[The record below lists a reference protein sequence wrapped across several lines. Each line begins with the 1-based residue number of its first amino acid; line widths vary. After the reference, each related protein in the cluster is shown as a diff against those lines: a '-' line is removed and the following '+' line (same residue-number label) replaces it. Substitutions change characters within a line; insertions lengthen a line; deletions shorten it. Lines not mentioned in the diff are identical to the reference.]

1 MPSNTKT
8 LMRIFTLAVALFML
22 AQIAPADTQSL
33 ETLLAYLK
41 SPNAGTRQDAAR
53 RLGERRER
61 SQLAV
66 EALAIAARKDEDQG
80 VREEAV
86 NALGKIKDFSALPE
100 MIDALKDSRA
110 DVRNAAVRSL
120 VMLYTEHDI
129 DFITN
134 RRAGW
139 NWFNPFLDTSDHEV
153 IEPYIFVDPS
163 IINAVG
169 ETARNDQ
176 ERDVRVSAI
185 RALGVLRARGA
196 MAQLADAL
204 NADQDV
210 RIDVIRAFIKIAD
223 PSAGSYLIAFFRDSN
238 HKVRTQ
244 AMVAAGLLKYRPA
257 VEPLLSVYGL
267 GPEKKGAVSK
277 VVGKVKGRFTY
288 LPPRDEAALWAL
300 SIIGDDR
307 AEQVFVE
314 NMTDQDADRRQYAF
328 EGLARIG
335 DPRYQ
340 DQISRL
346 VLTEKNGDV
355 KLAQHWALYRM
366 GSRANLQ
373 NIVRKLDTDQQE
385 QARTYLLESSAP
397 ADLYPYI
404 RSSSKDVR
412 RQVIEILGRVG
423 DSETIK
429 ELEPVAQT
437 SGAETSDLA
446 TVAIKRIEWR
456 LNGRPRVTDTV
467 LRRNSQTD
475 PARPRKAANP

>member
-1 MPSNTKT
+1 MCILT
-8 LMRIFTLAVALFML
+8 LVVAILVL
-22 AQIAPADTQSL
+22 AQLAPADTQSL

-41 SPNAGTRQDAAR
+41 SPNTNTRRDAAR

-61 SQLAV
+61 NQLAV
-66 EALAIAARKDEDQG
+66 EALAVAARKDEDAE

-86 NALGKIKDFSALPE
+86 LALGKIKDFSALLD
-100 MIDALKDSRA
+100 MIGALKDSRTN
-110 DVRNAAVRSL
+110 VRNTAVRSL

-139 NWFNPFLDTSDHEV
+139 NWFNPFLDTSDHET

-163 IINAVG
+163 IINALG
-169 ETARNDQ
+169 ETARGDSD
-176 ERDVRVSAI
+176 RDVRVSAI
-185 RALGVLRARGA
+185 RSLGVLRGQTAIP
-196 MAQLADAL
+196 QLADAL

-210 RIDVIRAFIKIAD
+210 RIDVIRTFIKIGD
-223 PSAGSYLIAFFRDSN
+223 SSAGSYLTTFFRDSN

-244 AMVAAGLLKYRPA
+244 AMVAAGLLKYKPA

-267 GPEKKGAVSK
+267 GPEKKGTMSK

-288 LPPRDEAALWAL
+288 LPPRDEASLWAL
-300 SIIGDDR
+300 SLIGDDR

-314 NMTDQDADRRQYAF
+314 NMTDDDADRRQYAF

-335 DPRYQ
+335 DSRYL

-355 KLAQHWALYRM
+355 KVAEYWALYRM
-366 GSRANLQ
+366 GSRPNIQ
-373 NIVRKLDTDQQE
+373 NIVRKLDTDQQQ
-385 QARTYLLESSAP
+385 QARTYLMEINNP

-404 RSSSKDVR
+404 RSSSKEVR
-412 RQVIEILGRVG
+412 QQVIEILGRIG
-423 DSETIK
+423 DTETIK
-429 ELEPVAQT
+429 ELQPVAQT
-437 SGAETSDLA
+437 SGAETADLA
-446 TVAIKRIEWR
+446 TLAIKRIEWR
-456 LNGRPRVTDTV
+456 LSGRPRATDSV
-467 LRRNSQTD
+467 MRSE
-475 PARPRKAANP
+475 RPRRAANP

>member
-1 MPSNTKT
+1 MPSTTKT
-8 LMRIFTLAVALFML
+8 LMCILTLVAAILML
-22 AQIAPADTQSL
+22 AQLAPADTQSL

-41 SPNAGTRQDAAR
+41 SPNTDTRRDAAK

-66 EALAIAARKDEDQG
+66 EALAVAARKDEDVE

-86 NALGKIKDFSALPE
+86 LALGKIKDFSALLD
-100 MIDALKDSRA
+100 IIGALKDSRTE
-110 DVRNAAVRSL
+110 VKNAAVRSL

-163 IINAVG
+163 IINALG
-169 ETARNDQ
+169 ETARGDRD
-176 ERDVRVSAI
+176 RDVRISAI
-185 RALGVLRARGA
+185 RALGVLRGQAA
-196 MAQLADAL
+196 TAQLADAI

-210 RIDVIRAFIKIAD
+210 RIDVIRTFIKIGDA
-223 PSAGSYLIAFFRDSN
+223 SAGSHLIAFFRDSDR
-238 HKVRTQ
+238 KVRTQ
-244 AMVAAGLLKYRPA
+244 AMVAAGLLKYKPA
-257 VEPLLSVYGL
+257 VDPLLSVYGL
-267 GPEKKGAVSK
+267 GAEKKGTMSK

-300 SIIGDDR
+300 SLIGDDR

-314 NMTDQDADRRQYAF
+314 NITDNDADRRQYAF

-335 DPRYQ
+335 DPRYM

-355 KLAQHWALYRM
+355 KVAEYWALYRM
-366 GSRANLQ
+366 GSRPNIQ
-373 NIVRKLDTDQQE
+373 NIVRKLDTDQQQ
-385 QARTYLLESSAP
+385 QARTYLMETSTP

-404 RSSSKDVR
+404 RSSSKEVR
-412 RQVIEILGRVG
+412 QQVIEILGRIG
-423 DSETIK
+423 DTETIK
-429 ELEPVAQT
+429 ELQPVAQT
-437 SGAETSDLA
+437 SGAETADLA
-446 TVAIKRIEWR
+446 TLAIKRIEWR
-456 LNGRPRVTDTV
+456 LSGRPRATDSV
-467 LRRNSQTD
+467 MRSE
-475 PARPRKAANP
+475 RPRRAANP